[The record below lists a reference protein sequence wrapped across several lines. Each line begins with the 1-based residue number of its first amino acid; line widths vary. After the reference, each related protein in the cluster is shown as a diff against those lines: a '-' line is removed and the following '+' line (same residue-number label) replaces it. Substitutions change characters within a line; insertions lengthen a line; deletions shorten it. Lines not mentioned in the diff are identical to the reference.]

1 MKTTFPNIYKAL
13 GTDEKRP
20 TYSYA
25 IIEDGKIVATNG
37 RVLIFSDFSNYV
49 INPEL
54 SENKV
59 FDRDLLKWM
68 TKKDFYQLECT
79 HTGIVAY
86 STKGM
91 EEKAYS
97 GHFEVKEITK
107 DNGNKF
113 ITRPIFVNAGKREIG
128 GYPNWK
134 SAIPCD
140 EDYTESKEIE
150 RIGFDMN
157 LLKMISD
164 SFAYDSKEIRLKFE
178 FRGANKPF
186 RVSPLCGLYGEQQA
200 ILYPFE
206 LD

>member
-1 MKTTFPNIYKAL
+1 MKTTFPNIYKVL
-13 GTDEKRP
+13 GTDENRP
-20 TYSYA
+20 TLSYA

-37 RVLIFSDFSNYV
+37 KILIFSDFSNYV

-59 FDRDLLKWM
+59 FDKDLLKWM
-68 TKKDFYQLECT
+68 SKKDFYQLECT

-91 EEKAYS
+91 EEKPYS
-97 GHFEVKEITK
+97 GYFEVKEITK
-107 DNGNKF
+107 DYGN
-113 ITRPIFVNAGKREIG
+113 IIIRPVFVNAGKREIG

-140 EDYTESKEIE
+140 SDYTESKEIE

-157 LLKMISD
+157 LLKMVSD
-164 SFAYDSKEIRLKFE
+164 SFAYDSKETRLKFE
-178 FRGANKPF
+178 FCGANKPF
-186 RVSPLCGLYGEQQA
+186 RVSPLCSLSGEQQA
-200 ILYPFE
+200 MLYPIE
-206 LD
+206 LE